1 MEKITLSK
9 NAPHGLH
16 LPYQENTGE
25 ASPGVDL
32 RPGDSADVAV
42 EHLQE
47 GARNELTRME
57 KMGLVAFGGASPT
70 YVAPETASAKQTSPA
85 ASAVE
90 IAALEAKIAA
100 LTASVERLTAA
111 GAPVPPPLPDAKPSK
126 PGK

>member
-16 LPYQENTGE
+16 LPYQENSGE

-47 GARNELTRME
+47 GARGELARME
-57 KMGLVAFGGASPT
+57 KLGLVAFGGASPT

-85 ASAVE
+85 ASAE
-90 IAALEAKIAA
+90 IADLKAQLAELKALI
-100 LTASVERLTAA
+100 LA
-111 GAPVPPPLPDAKPSK
+111 GSAAPVPPPLPDAKPSK